1 MRITLDYKTIIQQTE
16 TLEDAVKEVFNL
28 DMEKRL
34 CVLKKEAM
42 SGEVAEKYDEIG
54 KLARQETYGRIVEDF
69 KNRAGC
75 YGVNHLRTNMQ
86 VGTILEIGCG
96 SGLLSLEL
104 AEQTNGYIVGVDLSE
119 DMIKLANL
127 NLKQKSREKVEEIKE
142 FWKRL
147 PESCRR
153 GLENDDKL
161 EKNPPFYDSV
171 EFNLGSVY
179 NLSAI
184 SGNHQNIN
192 YIVCRNALHRFQ
204 NPNKA
209 LEQMYSVLSPRGKIY
224 IRDIKRDADWK
235 TIVDR
240 IGEQR
245 WQRPEL
251 VEDYIGAMAAM
262 LTKEELQDVL
272 KLSGIRN
279 YEITEGYYNL
289 NGKCYYYVET
299 TNTGYSAGD
308 MPSKYK
314 NTKATLIKVPSGVI

>member
-1 MRITLDYKTIIQQTE
+1 MHVIKIDYKTTIQQTG

-28 DMEKRL
+28 DMERRL
-34 CVLKKEAM
+34 CILKKEAM
-42 SGEVAEKYDEIG
+42 IGQVAEKYDEIG

-75 YGVNHLRTNMQ
+75 YGMNHLRTDMQ

-96 SGLLSLEL
+96 SGLLTLEL
-104 AEQTNGYIVGVDLSE
+104 AEHTNGCIIGIDLSE

-127 NLKQKSREKVEEIKE
+127 NLKQKSRAKVEEIKE

-147 PESCRR
+147 PANCKPE
-153 GLENDDKL
+153 LEQYAQL
-161 EKNPPFYDSV
+161 EKNSPVYDSV
-171 EFNLGSVY
+171 EFRLGNVY

-184 SGNHQNIN
+184 PWNHQDLN

-204 NPNKA
+204 NPDQA
-209 LEQMYSVLSPRGKIY
+209 IEQMYSVLSPGGKIY
-224 IRDIKRDADWK
+224 IRDLKRDADWK

-272 KLSGIRN
+272 ELLGIRN
-279 YEITEGYYNL
+279 YEITDGYYNL
-289 NGKCYYYVET
+289 NGKKSESASQMREYASEVE
-299 TNTGYSAGD
+299 Y
-308 MPSKYK
+308 
-314 NTKATLIKVPSGVI
+314 ICVIEKP

>member
-1 MRITLDYKTIIQQTE
+1 MKIDYKTKIQQTG

-28 DMEKRL
+28 DMERRL
-34 CVLKKEAM
+34 CILKKEAM
-42 SGEVAEKYDEIG
+42 IGQVAEKYDEIG
-54 KLARQETYGRIVEDF
+54 KLARQETYGKIMEDF
-69 KNRAGC
+69 KNRSGC

-96 SGLLSLEL
+96 SGLLTLEL
-104 AEQTNGYIVGVDLSE
+104 AEHTNGCIIGIDLSE
-119 DMIKLANL
+119 DMINLANL
-127 NLKQKSREKVEEIKE
+127 NLKQKSKDKIKQIKE
-142 FWKRL
+142 FWKKV
-147 PESCRR
+147 PANCRQ
-153 GLENDDKL
+153 GLGQYAQL
-161 EKNPPFYDSV
+161 EKNPLFYDSV
-171 EFNLGSVY
+171 EFCLGSVY
-179 NLSAI
+179 NLSEI
-184 SGNHQNIN
+184 RGNHQDIN

-262 LTKEELQDVL
+262 LTKKELQDVL
-272 KLSGIRN
+272 ELSGIRN
-279 YEITEGYYNL
+279 YEITDGYYNL
-289 NGKCYYYVET
+289 HGKKSESSSQMREYASEVEYVC
-299 TNTGYSAGD
+299 
-308 MPSKYK
+308 
-314 NTKATLIKVPSGVI
+314 VIEKP